1 MSTSNA
7 SNTDSIESTETTE
20 TTETTTSSKSTPRSQ
35 HYDLVIIGTGSANSI
50 PSENFDN
57 KSIAII
63 EKGRFGGTCLN
74 VGCIPTKMFVYA
86 ADIALAA
93 RSSQHLGVHGEV
105 NKVDWH
111 SIVERVFANR
121 IDLIAQGGED
131 YRRGE
136 QCPNI
141 DVYAGHATFNGPKS
155 VTVANA
161 GADGNDCIV
170 TGEEFVIATG
180 SRPMIPR
187 PIAESGARYYTNEDI
202 MRLDKQPESMIIVG
216 AGFIAMEF
224 AHVFHGLG
232 TKVTVAVRGQELLKH
247 LDEDIKSRF
256 NRDMTAAV
264 DVRFGSNI
272 SEVEDT
278 ADGVRV
284 TYDDGTTQQADI
296 LLVATGR
303 IPNGDQMNLDAA
315 GIEMHDDGRIKV
327 DDFGRTTAAGVWA
340 LGDVSSPYMLKH
352 VANAE
357 TRAVKHNLL
366 HPEDLRAMPHEHV
379 PSAIFTH
386 PQIATVG
393 MTEAAAREA
402 GYDIT
407 VKVQNYGDVAYGWA
421 MNDSQ
426 GICKLIAD
434 RSSGRLLGAHFYG
447 EQASTLIQQMIQVMA
462 FDQDVREIAT
472 QQYWIHP
479 ALPEL
484 TENALLG
491 LEF

>member
-1 MSTSNA
+1 MSTKSAPAPSTANNNA
-7 SNTDSIESTETTE
+7 DNNEA
-20 TTETTTSSKSTPRSQ
+20 K

-50 PSENFDN
+50 PDENFAN

-74 VGCIPTKMFVYA
+74 VGCIPTKMYVYA

-93 RSSQHLGVHGEV
+93 RESQHLGIHGEV
-105 NKVDWH
+105 TKVDWN

-121 IDLIAQGGED
+121 IDLIAQGGEE
-131 YRRGE
+131 YRRGDE
-136 QCPNI
+136 CPNI

-155 VTVANA
+155 LTVAGA
-161 GADGNDCIV
+161 GADGSDCVV
-170 TGEEFVIATG
+170 TGDEIVIATG
-180 SRPMIPR
+180 SRPMIPG
-187 PIAESGARYYTNEDI
+187 PIAKSGARFYTNEDI
-202 MRLDKQPESMIIVG
+202 MRLDDQPTSMIIVG

-232 TKVTVAVRGQELLKH
+232 TDVTVAVRGQELLKH
-247 LDEDIKSRF
+247 LDQDIKSRF
-256 NRDMTAAV
+256 NQAMTDAV
-264 DVRFGSNI
+264 DVRFGLNI

-278 ADGVRV
+278 EHGVRV
-284 TYDDGTTQQADI
+284 TYDDGSTQEADV

-303 IPNGDQMNLDAA
+303 VPNGDQMNLDAA
-315 GIEMHDDGRIKV
+315 GIEMREDGRVKV
-327 DDFGRTTAAGVWA
+327 DDYGRTTADGVWA

-357 TRAVKHNLL
+357 TRVLKHNML
-366 HPEDLRAMPHEHV
+366 HPEDLRPMPHDHV

-393 MTEAAAREA
+393 MTEDEAREA
-402 GYDIT
+402 GFDIT

-426 GICKLIAD
+426 GVAKLIAD
-434 RSSGRLLGAHFYG
+434 RNTGRLLGAHYFG
-447 EQASTLIQQMIQVMA
+447 EQASTLIQQMVQVMA
-462 FDQDVREIAT
+462 FDQDVREVAT

-479 ALPEL
+479 ALPEV